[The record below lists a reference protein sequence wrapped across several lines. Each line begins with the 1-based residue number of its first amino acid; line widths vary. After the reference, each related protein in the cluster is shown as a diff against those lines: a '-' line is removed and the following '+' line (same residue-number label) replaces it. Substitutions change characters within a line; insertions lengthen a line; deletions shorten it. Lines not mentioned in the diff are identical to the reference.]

1 MDQEFKNLREVVTFL
16 KGQGWDVA
24 QSSIYNHAQKKL
36 IAKNRKGVYTE
47 RAVRQYAR
55 DYLKLKT
62 SEMSEKKS
70 GLFDKK
76 TAIDIILKSELAKTA
91 KHKREVREGRYV
103 LRAEAE
109 LEFIGRWAMLESQ
122 LKAKMQLMAADVI
135 VLVGGDE
142 KKIEDFINFMI
153 KQVDEV
159 MNGCA
164 SMEEFELFLEKTED

>member
-1 MDQEFKNLREVVTFL
+1 MDQEFKNIREVVKFL
-16 KGQGWDVA
+16 KADGWEVA

-36 IAKNRKGVYTE
+36 ISPNRKGVYTE

-55 DYLKLKT
+55 DYLHLKNNAMT
-62 SEMSEKKS
+62 EKKS

-91 KHKREVREGRYV
+91 KHKRETREGRYV
-103 LRAEAE
+103 LRSEAE
-109 LEFIGRWAMLESQ
+109 LALIGRWALLELQ

-142 KKIEDFINFMI
+142 QKIEDFIIFMV

-159 MNGCA
+159 MNDCA
-164 SMEEFELFLEKTED
+164 GMEEFDLFLEKTED